1 MNLFIYFKS
10 DNGDKKNE
18 QIKIN
23 GILEIVTDALKKYVH
38 VVNSIIKIFNVV
50 SWHLIL
56 KIAFIAPLKIISV
69 IMMDINTSEW
79 FN

>member
-38 VVNSIIKIFNVV
+38 VVNSIIKIFSVV
-50 SWHLIL
+50 S
-56 KIAFIAPLKIISV
+56 
-69 IMMDINTSEW
+69 
-79 FN
+79 